1 MKYSR
6 EYIERLLGRFVEG
19 LTTETEELTLAE
31 YFETAEDIPAEWT
44 DYKEMFGSFK
54 TEDYDFSEEELDAM
68 LSKDIAIEPTPGLNA
83 EHVPANHASR
93 LWRWGVVA
101 ACASVLAIVAIRP
114 WTTSD
119 GDNPVA
125 GKIVAEEQQ
134 RVVDDVEQEI
144 NVGKTQETEINNLSA
159 EEESGREGGTIEG
172 DVVSEHTVK
181 SGFVRKANTVRKS
194 STVRK
199 SNVVRKVDNIMA
211 SVTFPDE
218 QVESYEIRKVGEANI
233 VTKCYDDGTSASFI
247 VACSDDGSSS
257 QLIALN

>member
-1 MKYSR
+1 
-6 EYIERLLGRFVEG
+6 
-19 LTTETEELTLAE
+19 
-31 YFETAEDIPAEWT
+31 
-44 DYKEMFGSFK
+44 MFSSFK
-54 TEDYDFSEEELDAM
+54 TDDYDFSEEELDAM
-68 LSKDIAIEPTPGLNA
+68 LTKDIAIEPTPGLNA

-93 LWRWGVVA
+93 LWRWVVVA
-101 ACASVLAIVAIRP
+101 ACASVLAIVAIRS

-134 RVVDDVEQEI
+134 KVVDDVEQEM
-144 NVGKTQETEINNLSA
+144 NVGKTQEAEVNDLSA

-181 SGFVRKANTVRKS
+181 SGLVRKT

>member
-31 YFETAEDIPAEWT
+31 YFETAEDIPAEWM
-44 DYKEMFGSFK
+44 DYKEMFSSFK
-54 TEDYDFSEEELDAM
+54 TDDYDFSEKELDAM
-68 LSKDIAIEPTPGLNA
+68 LTKDIAIEPTPGLNA

-93 LWRWGVVA
+93 LWRWVVVA
-101 ACASVLAIVAIRP
+101 ACASVLAIVAIRS
-114 WTTSD
+114 WRTSD

-134 RVVDDVEQEI
+134 RVVDDIEQKM
-144 NVGKTQETEINNLSA
+144 NVGKTQEDEVNDLSA
-159 EEESGREGGTIEG
+159 EEEPGREGGTI
-172 DVVSEHTVK
+172 
-181 SGFVRKANTVRKS
+181 VRKANTVRKS
-194 STVRK
+194 SVVRK

>member
-31 YFETAEDIPAEWT
+31 YFEIAEDIPAEWM
-44 DYKEMFGSFK
+44 DYKEMFSSFK
-54 TEDYDFSEEELDAM
+54 TDDYDFSEEELDAM
-68 LSKDIAIEPTPGLNA
+68 LTKDIAIEPTPGLNA

-93 LWRWGVVA
+93 LWRWVVVA
-101 ACASVLAIVAIRP
+101 ACASVLAIVAIRS

-119 GDNPVA
+119 GDNTVA

-134 RVVDDVEQEI
+134 RVVDDVEQEM
-144 NVGKTQETEINNLSA
+144 NVGKTQEAEVNDLSA
-159 EEESGREGGTIEG
+159 EEESGREGGTI
-172 DVVSEHTVK
+172 
-181 SGFVRKANTVRKS
+181 VRKANTVRKS
-194 STVRK
+194 SVVRK

>member
-1 MKYSR
+1 M
-6 EYIERLLGRFVEG
+6 GRFVEG

-31 YFETAEDIPAEWT
+31 YFETAEDIPAEWM
-44 DYKEMFGSFK
+44 DYKEMFSSFK
-54 TEDYDFSEEELDAM
+54 TDDYDFSEEELDAM
-68 LSKDIAIEPTPGLNA
+68 LTKDITIEPTSGLNA

-93 LWRWGVVA
+93 LWRWVVVA
-101 ACASVLAIVAIRP
+101 ACASVLAIVAIRS

-119 GDNPVA
+119 GDNSVA

-134 RVVDDVEQEI
+134 RVVDDVEQKM
-144 NVGKTQETEINNLSA
+144 NVGKTQEAEVNDLSA
-159 EEESGREGGTIEG
+159 EEEPGREGGTIEG

-181 SGFVRKANTVRKS
+181 SGLVRKT

>member
-1 MKYSR
+1 M
-6 EYIERLLGRFVEG
+6 
-19 LTTETEELTLAE
+19 
-31 YFETAEDIPAEWT
+31 
-44 DYKEMFGSFK
+44 
-54 TEDYDFSEEELDAM
+54 
-68 LSKDIAIEPTPGLNA
+68 
-83 EHVPANHASR
+83 
-93 LWRWGVVA
+93 WRWVVVA
-101 ACASVLAIVAIRP
+101 ACASVLAIVAIRS

-134 RVVDDVEQEI
+134 RVVDDVEQKM
-144 NVGKTQETEINNLSA
+144 NVGKTQEAEVNDLSA
-159 EEESGREGGTIEG
+159 EEEPGREGGTIEG

-181 SGFVRKANTVRKS
+181 SGLVRKT

>member
-6 EYIERLLGRFVEG
+6 EYVERLLGRFVEG

-31 YFETAEDIPAEWT
+31 YFETAEDIPAEWM
-44 DYKEMFGSFK
+44 DYKEMFSSFK
-54 TEDYDFSEEELDAM
+54 TDDYDFSEEELDAM
-68 LSKDIAIEPTPGLNA
+68 LTKDIAIEPTPGLNA

-93 LWRWGVVA
+93 LWRWVVVA
-101 ACASVLAIVAIRP
+101 ACASVLAIVAIRS
-114 WTTSD
+114 WRTSD
-119 GDNPVA
+119 GDNTVA

-134 RVVDDVEQEI
+134 RVVDDIEQKM
-144 NVGKTQETEINNLSA
+144 NVGKTQEAEVNDLSA
-159 EEESGREGGTIEG
+159 EEEPGREGGTIEG

-181 SGFVRKANTVRKS
+181 SGLVRKANTVRKS

-247 VACSDDGSSS
+247 VSCSDDELSS

>member
-31 YFETAEDIPAEWT
+31 YFETAEDIPAEWM
-44 DYKEMFGSFK
+44 DYKEMFSSFK
-54 TEDYDFSEEELDAM
+54 TDDYDFSEEELDAM
-68 LSKDIAIEPTPGLNA
+68 LTKDITIEPTPGLNA

-93 LWRWGVVA
+93 LWRWVVVA
-101 ACASVLAIVAIRP
+101 ACASVLAIVAIRS

-119 GDNPVA
+119 GDNTVA

-134 RVVDDVEQEI
+134 RVVDDVEQKM
-144 NVGKTQETEINNLSA
+144 NVGKTQEAEVNDLSA
-159 EEESGREGGTIEG
+159 EEESGREDGTIEG

-181 SGFVRKANTVRKS
+181 SGLVRKT

>member
-6 EYIERLLGRFVEG
+6 EYIERLLGKFVEG

-31 YFETAEDIPAEWT
+31 YFETAEDIPAEWM
-44 DYKEMFGSFK
+44 DYKEMFSSFK
-54 TEDYDFSEEELDAM
+54 TDDYDFSKEELDAM
-68 LSKDIAIEPTPGLNA
+68 LTKDIAIEPTPGLNA
-83 EHVPANHASR
+83 EHVSANHASR
-93 LWRWGVVA
+93 LWRWVVVA
-101 ACASVLAIVAIRP
+101 ACASVLAIVAIRS

-119 GDNPVA
+119 GDNPAA

-134 RVVDDVEQEI
+134 KVVDDVEQKM
-144 NVGKTQETEINNLSA
+144 NVGKTQETEVNDLSA
-159 EEESGREGGTIEG
+159 EEEPDREGGTIEG